1 MLKRVFDLVVSLFA
15 LLFLF
20 LVILMLWVICSIDTK
35 TNGIFTQKRVGQY
48 GRLFKIYKFRTMCVS
63 DQSVTRFG
71 AFLRKF
77 KIDEMPQLWNVI
89 IGNMSIVGPRPD
101 VPGYYDLLEGE
112 EKKVLLLKPGITSL
126 ASLKYVD
133 EEFVLREQIDPKKYN
148 DDVIFRDKVKMNL
161 EYYKKENVL
170 MEDIKVISKTI
181 GTLAKILI
189 KK

>member
-1 MLKRVFDLVVSLFA
+1 MLKRVFDLILSLFA

-20 LVILMLWVICSIDTK
+20 LVFLLLWIICSIDTK

-48 GRLFKIYKFRTMCVS
+48 GKLFKIYKFRTMRVS

-71 AFLRKF
+71 VFLRKF
-77 KIDEMPQLWNVI
+77 KIDEMPQMWNVV

-101 VPGYYDLLEGE
+101 IPGYYDLLEGDE
-112 EKKVLLLKPGITSL
+112 RKVLLLKPGITSL

-133 EEFVLREQIDPKKYN
+133 EEFVLREQIDPKKFN
-148 DDVIFRDKVKMNL
+148 DEVIFRDKVKMNL
-161 EYYKKENVL
+161 DYYRNGNFL
-170 MEDIKVISKTI
+170 IEDLKIISKTI

-189 KK
+189 DK